1 MKKIK
6 IFMKKSSKFWR
17 IFRGPGGL
25 GTPGIRGVPGGSK
38 FPEIFPRRPKNGQKM
53 AIFGLRSGLNIFYVR
68 WGAKLADK
76 GNQLAPGGSGKFD
89 ALKGCRRTSCQVGF
103 LWLDGHM
110 ENGHFYS
117 NTLINLTFWGIFGA
131 GRVIF
136 VPEGSKIQS
145 WSANFIKKS
154 GNLS

>member
-1 MKKIK
+1 
-6 IFMKKSSKFWR
+6 
-17 IFRGPGGL
+17 
-25 GTPGIRGVPGGSK
+25 
-38 FPEIFPRRPKNGQKM
+38 M
-53 AIFGLRSGLNIFYVR
+53 AIFGLRSGYNIFYVR

-103 LWLDGHM
+103 PWLDGHM

-154 GNLS
+154 GKLYIIFKCHHQHSWWSLSVRKGSQLGSRSGSSGEAEIEKIDGYRIFRKK